1 MPVDTFS
8 SATQN
13 VHSGSPLWKEWMT
26 ERRLYQATTLAD
38 LKEFFQRG
46 RSFTRIS
53 IDFETK
59 DLSRTWESVCGFC
72 LAFTEKEG
80 IYIPIKHVNYPEM
93 NLDPDQTWQMLLDE
107 IEHRLVVVY
116 NWEFEGT
123 ILRSKGIHRD
133 TGLNRLNDAMV
144 YRWLYDSDKKQ
155 FNLKDAAFEICKQEM
170 NLIHEVPGIRKGK
183 KSKEIDFSLSHPEL
197 ATLYAAADP
206 VFSLAVL
213 DICKPEVD
221 REQGFIADMEH
232 RLLGTLGRMTE
243 NRITIDRAFLSQ
255 ALTDLNRWIDG
266 VSSDI
271 YQKLGEEFN
280 LDSNKEI
287 ARVLNDKG
295 VPLKRTENEKQENY
309 QTNAKALTPLA
320 KEHPIVE
327 DVLFY
332 RSLVKERTTYI
343 DPLLRATEAKPSV
356 VFRFVSIGAPT
367 GRFSSGGV
375 DEGDSLYT
383 PMNPQAITSASDY
396 KKAKVRRMV
405 TKDEELKKR
414 LKISES

>member
-8 SATQN
+8 EETRS
-13 VHSGSPLWKEWMT
+13 VFSPSPLWKEWMT
-26 ERRLYQATTLAD
+26 ERRLHQITTLSE
-38 LKEFFQRG
+38 LREFFQRG
-46 RSFTRIS
+46 QSFTRIS

-80 IYIPIKHVNYPEM
+80 IYVPIKHVNYPWQ

-107 IEHRLVVVY
+107 IKNRLVVVY

-123 ILRSKGIHRD
+123 ILRTKGVYRD
-133 TGLNRLNDAMV
+133 TTLNYLNDAMV

-155 FNLKDAAFEICKQEM
+155 FNLKDAASEICGQEM

-183 KSKEIDFSLSHPEL
+183 KSKEIDFSLSRPED

-213 DICKPEVD
+213 DICKPVVD
-221 REQGFIADMEH
+221 KEQKFIADMEH

-243 NRITIDRAFLSQ
+243 NRITIDRAFLQQ
-255 ALTDLNRWIDG
+255 AKQDLQRWID
-266 VSSDI
+266 STASDI
-271 YQKLGEEFN
+271 YAKLGGEID
-280 LDSNKEI
+280 LGSNKEVS
-287 ARVLNDKG
+287 RVLKNMG
-295 VPLKRTENEKQENY
+295 VPLKRTDNEKQENF
-309 QTNAKALTPLA
+309 QTNAKALMPLA

-327 DVLFY
+327 DIIFY
-332 RSLVKERTTYI
+332 RSIVKEKTTYI
-343 DPLLRATEAKPSV
+343 DPLLNATSEDRPSV

-375 DEGDSLYT
+375 TEGDSVYA

-396 KKAKVRRMV
+396 KKAKVRRV
-405 TKDEELKKR
+405 
-414 LKISES
+414 KIDRSS

>member
-1 MPVDTFS
+1 MQVDTFS
-8 SATQN
+8 LETQKAFAES
-13 VHSGSPLWKEWMT
+13 HLWKEWMT
-26 ERRLYQATTLAD
+26 ERRLYQITTLSE
-38 LKEFFQRG
+38 LREFFQRG
-46 RSFTRIS
+46 HAFNRIS

-72 LAFTEKEG
+72 LAFTEREG
-80 IYIPIKHVNYPEM
+80 VYVPIKHMNFPEM
-93 NLDPDQTWQMLLDE
+93 NLDPSQVWQMLLDE

-123 ILRSKGIHRD
+123 ILRNKGVYRD
-133 TGLNRLNDAMV
+133 TTLKSLNDAMV

-155 FNLKDAAFEICKQEM
+155 FNLKDAALEICKQEM
-170 NLIHEVPGIRKGK
+170 NLIHDVPGIRKGK
-183 KSKEIDFSLSHPEL
+183 RSKEIDFSLSNPEE

-243 NRITIDRAFLSQ
+243 NRITIDRAFLQQ
-255 ALTDLNRWIDG
+255 AHKDLERWVDD
-266 VSSDI
+266 VSSGI
-271 YQKLGEEFN
+271 YDDLKEEFD
-280 LDSNKEI
+280 LDSNKEV
-287 ARVLNDKG
+287 ARVLREKG
-295 VPLKRTENEKQENY
+295 VPLKRTQNEKQVNY
-309 QTNAKALTPLA
+309 ETNAKALTPLA
-320 KEHPIVE
+320 KEHPIV
-327 DVLFY
+327 DDILFY
-332 RSLVKERTTYI
+332 RSIVKEITTYV
-343 DPLLRATEAKPSV
+343 DPLLTATEDSPSV

-375 DEGDSLYT
+375 DKGDSLYT

-396 KKAKVRRMV
+396 KTAKVRRV
-405 TKDEELKKR
+405 
-414 LKISES
+414 KIEDPNK

>member
-1 MPVDTFS
+1 MSVDTFS
-8 SATQN
+8 SETQKAFLES
-13 VHSGSPLWKEWMT
+13 HLWKDWMK
-26 ERRLYQATTLAD
+26 ERRLYQITTLSE
-38 LKEFFQRG
+38 LREFFQRG
-46 RSFTRIS
+46 HSFSRIS

-80 IYIPIKHVNYPEM
+80 VYVPIKHMNFPEM
-93 NLDPDQTWQMLLDE
+93 NLDPDQAWKMLLDE

-123 ILRSKGIHRD
+123 ILRNKGVYRD
-133 TGLNRLNDAMV
+133 TSPKSLNDAMV

-155 FNLKDAAFEICKQEM
+155 FNLKDAALEICKQEM

-183 KSKEIDFSLSHPEL
+183 KSKEIDFSLSNPEE

-221 REQGFIADMEH
+221 REQGFIANLEH
-232 RLLGTLGRMTE
+232 TLLGTLGRMTE
-243 NRITIDRAFLSQ
+243 NRITIDRAFLQQ
-255 ALTDLNRWIDG
+255 AKMDLTRWIE
-266 VSSDI
+266 STALNL
-271 YQKLGEEFN
+271 YAKLGEEIDLN
-280 LDSNKEI
+280 SNREVS
-287 ARVLNDKG
+287 RVLKKMG
-295 VPLKRTENEKQENY
+295 VPLKRTKNEKQENY
-309 QTNAKALTPLA
+309 ETNAKALQPLA
-320 KEHPIVE
+320 KEFPIVE

-332 RSLVKERTTYI
+332 RSIVKEMSTYI
-343 DPLLRATEAKPSV
+343 KPLLDSTSEDSPSV
-356 VFRFVSIGAPT
+356 IFRFVSIGAPT

-375 DEGDSLYT
+375 DEGDSMYA

-396 KKAKVRRMV
+396 KKAKVRRV
-405 TKDEELKKR
+405 AIQGLQLR
-414 LKISES
+414 S